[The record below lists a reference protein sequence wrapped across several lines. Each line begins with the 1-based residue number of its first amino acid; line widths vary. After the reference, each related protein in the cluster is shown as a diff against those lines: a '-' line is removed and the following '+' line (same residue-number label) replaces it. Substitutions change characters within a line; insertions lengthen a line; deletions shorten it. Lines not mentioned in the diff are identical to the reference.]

1 MPNLIYKFGIVFY
14 KDFIFLALIVM
25 KNSLLFFFLFLT
37 GYISAQDV
45 VNGTVMN
52 AANDKPIEN
61 VHIVNLNQVKG
72 ATTGENGEFELQATV
87 NDTLYFSY
95 LGFRSIRVRVTN
107 DWLKYGNVKVKMTEL
122 GFALEEVTV
131 NSINLTGYLEIDAK
145 NIPIYDNY
153 RYSISGLNSGY
164 EGGDGSPN
172 AVTKALRSL
181 SNPADLVYNIFGTR
195 PNQMRKLRKMKKD
208 DNIRGLLRNKFDRET
223 LMALLQVNRAE
234 IDEILNNCNYSEDF
248 MNTAND
254 LQILD
259 AINSCYE
266 EYKVLQKN

>member
-1 MPNLIYKFGIVFY
+1 
-14 KDFIFLALIVM
+14 M
-25 KNSLLFFFLFLT
+25 KNTFLIFFLLFT
-37 GYISAQDV
+37 GYLSAQDV
-45 VNGTVMN
+45 VSGTVMN

-72 ATTGENGEFELQATV
+72 AVTNENGEFQLQATV

-131 NSINLTGYLEIDAK
+131 NSVNLTGYLEIDAK
-145 NIPIYDNY
+145 NIPIYDNR
-153 RYSISGLNSGY
+153 RYSISGLNTGY
-164 EGGDGSPN
+164 EGGDTSPS
-172 AVTKALRSL
+172 AVTRALSSL
-181 SNPADLVYNIFGTR
+181 SNPADLVYNIFGNR
-195 PNQMRKLRKMKKD
+195 PRQMKKLRQMKQD
-208 DNIRGLLRNKFDRET
+208 ENIRELLRNKFDRET

-248 MNTAND
+248 MKTAND

-259 AINSCYE
+259 AISSCYE
-266 EYKVLQKN
+266 EYKVLQKK

>member
-1 MPNLIYKFGIVFY
+1 
-14 KDFIFLALIVM
+14 M
-25 KNSLLFFFLFLT
+25 KNIFFILFVFVT
-37 GYISAQDV
+37 GYMSAQDMV
-45 VNGTVMN
+45 SGTVMN

-72 ATTGENGEFELQATV
+72 AVTDDKGEFNLQSRV

-131 NSINLTGYLEIDAK
+131 NSVNLTGYLEIDAK

-164 EGGDGSPN
+164 EGGDSSPN
-172 AVTKALRSL
+172 AVTKAIRSL

-195 PNQMRKLRKMKKD
+195 PRQMKKLRQMKKD
-208 DNIRGLLRNKFDRET
+208 DNIRNLLRNKFDRET

-234 IDEILNNCNYSEDF
+234 IDEILNNCNYSQDF
-248 MNTAND
+248 MKTAND

>member
-1 MPNLIYKFGIVFY
+1 
-14 KDFIFLALIVM
+14 M
-25 KNSLLFFFLFLT
+25 KNSFLILFLLLS
-37 GYISAQDV
+37 GYITGQDMV
-45 VNGTVMN
+45 SGTVMN

-72 ATTGENGEFELQATV
+72 AVTNENGEFQLQATV

-131 NSINLTGYLEIDAK
+131 NSIKLTGYLEIDAK

-164 EGGDGSPN
+164 EGGDSSPN
-172 AVTKALRSL
+172 AVTKAIRSL

-195 PNQMRKLRKMKKD
+195 PRQMKKLRQMKKD
-208 DNIRGLLRNKFDRET
+208 DNIRDLLRNKFDRET

-234 IDEILNNCNYSEDF
+234 IDEILNNCNYSQDF
-248 MNTAND
+248 MKTAND